1 MNKINIY
8 ELAKVSN
15 IGVNTNEEVIY
26 REEIQK
32 VMDFIGEYEK
42 PHDSLKND
50 RKIEFDDYSQC
61 AIKEIDKGIIDFINI
76 WKTYGFVNNY
86 SILYNKAMYN
96 LSRFIDKPSK
106 QSVIMFSNFKYSDTK
121 VSNII
126 YTKTNL
132 FNIKN
137 GIVF

>member
-8 ELAKVSN
+8 ELARVSN

-50 RKIEFDDYSQC
+50 RKIEFDDLREDIPEESLTLEE
-61 AIKEIDKGIIDFINI
+61 ALMN
-76 WKTYGFVNNY
+76 TY
-86 SILYNKAMYN
+86 K
-96 LSRFIDKPSK
+96 K
-106 QSVIMFSNFKYSDTK
+106 KYSYFQVK
-121 VSNII
+121 EFVEQ
-126 YTKTNL
+126 
-132 FNIKN
+132 
-137 GIVF
+137 